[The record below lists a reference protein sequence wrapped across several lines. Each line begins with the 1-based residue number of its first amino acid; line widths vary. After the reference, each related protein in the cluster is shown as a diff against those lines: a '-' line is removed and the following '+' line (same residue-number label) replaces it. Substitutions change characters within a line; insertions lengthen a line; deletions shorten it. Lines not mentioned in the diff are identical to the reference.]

1 MKADN
6 DHSRQHRHAQ
16 RHVRSRHLL
25 AGDRLFLGADSDG
38 NSAAPRQPGS
48 VYFIKQPVGG
58 NVDVVASE
66 MQT

>member
-1 MKADN
+1 VTGYF
-6 DHSRQHRHAQ
+6 S
-16 RHVRSRHLL
+16 
-25 AGDRLFLGADSDG
+25 ADSGG